1 MNRPDLSDLAAFA
14 AVARHRSFRR
24 AAAEL
29 AVSPSALSHALRGLE
44 ERVGV
49 RLLNRTTRSVAPT
62 EAGAALLARLVPA
75 LDEIARGVEDA
86 AASLGRPVGLLRINA
101 PRTACRLVLMPL
113 VTRFL
118 ARHPGIRVEV
128 ASDDALT
135 DVVRDGFDAGVRF
148 GERVARD
155 MVAVPLG
162 GPQRFA
168 VVAAPSYLAAR
179 GVPAHPDDLAG
190 HACLRQRFPGGAV
203 FRWEFARGEEE
214 RALALDG
221 PLLAGDQDLLL
232 QAAAAGAGLALVFEG
247 LAAPALAE
255 GRLRRVLEPWCPAFP
270 GFVLYHPGRRRMPA
284 PLRAFLDM
292 LREPRAAVPLS
303 QEHGRENEEEF
314 LPDYP
319 G

>member
-1 MNRPDLSDLAAFA
+1 MSRPDLSDLAAFA

-29 AVSPSALSHALRGLE
+29 GVSPSALSHALRGLE
-44 ERVGV
+44 ERIGV

-62 EAGAALLARLVPA
+62 EAGDALLARLAPA
-75 LDEIARGVEDA
+75 LVEIARGVEEA
-86 AASLGRPVGLLRINA
+86 AASLGRPVGRLRINA
-101 PRTACRLVLMPL
+101 PRSACRLVLMPL
-113 VTRFL
+113 VIRFL
-118 ARHPGIRVEV
+118 ARHPGVRVEV
-128 ASDDALT
+128 ACDDALV
-135 DVVRDGFDAGVRF
+135 DIVRGGFDAGVRF

-168 VVAAPSYLAAR
+168 VVAAPAYLAAR

-203 FRWEFARGEEE
+203 FRWEFARDGEEIE
-214 RALALDG
+214 PALDG
-221 PLLAGDQDLLL
+221 PLVAGDQDLLL
-232 QAAAAGAGLALVFEG
+232 QAARDGLGLAFVFEG
-247 LAAPALAE
+247 LAAPDLAA
-255 GRLRRVLEPWCPAFP
+255 GRLARVLEPWCPAFP
-270 GFVLYHPGRRRMPA
+270 GFVLYHPGRRRVPA

-292 LREPRAAVPLS
+292 LREP
-303 QEHGRENEEEF
+303 G
-314 LPDYP
+314 D